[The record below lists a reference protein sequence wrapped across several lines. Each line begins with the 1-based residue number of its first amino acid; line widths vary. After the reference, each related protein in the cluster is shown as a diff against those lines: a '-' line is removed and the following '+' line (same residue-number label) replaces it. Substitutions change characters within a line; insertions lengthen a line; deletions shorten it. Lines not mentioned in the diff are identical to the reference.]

1 MGRKLFVKR
10 RATLCFAVAM
20 LALIDGSAHAAGHA
34 GILTPDSVHTEG
46 GEIFIM
52 GNFNNPDGCAKSDVV
67 GLSMSDA
74 KEADRM
80 LSMAMTAIASGK
92 KLSIWVNGCK
102 GSPWSPSV
110 PQVYAMTFVRG

>member
-10 RATLCFAVAM
+10 RATLCFAVAT
-20 LALIDGSAHAAGHA
+20 LALIDRSAHAAGHA

-52 GNFNNPDGCAKSDVV
+52 GNFINPDGCAKNDVV

>member
-1 MGRKLFVKR
+1 MKRVMLIRFSFVALLFASGV
-10 RATLCFAVAM
+10 
-20 LALIDGSAHAAGHA
+20 SYAAGHA
-34 GILTPDSVHTEG
+34 GNLTPDSVHAEG
-46 GEIFIM
+46 GEVFIM
-52 GNFNNPDGCAKSDVV
+52 GSFNNPDGCARSDVV
-67 GLSMSDA
+67 GLSMGDA
-74 KEADRM
+74 KEVERM